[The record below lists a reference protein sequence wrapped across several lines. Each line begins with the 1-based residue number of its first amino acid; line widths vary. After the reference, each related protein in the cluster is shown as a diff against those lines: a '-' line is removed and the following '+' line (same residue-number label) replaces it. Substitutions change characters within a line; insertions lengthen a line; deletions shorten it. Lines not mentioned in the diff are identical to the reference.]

1 MSEINK
7 EALIA
12 LIASQAGEGFNG
24 DSITDDMLNGIL
36 IPENDDD
43 DDYDNDEDSNDDGD
57 DGQDEDDNGQNNE
70 YDDDEEDTDVD
81 DVDVSK
87 LTAGERMIYDMYKKE
102 KLRHKQSEIRSLVN
116 SSGVG
121 EKHRAAL
128 MKMVELG
135 ASKKDISKFVES
147 FKQVDNAESR
157 ILGSTNVLPRRKVK
171 KTKSNKRPN
180 VKLGTRE
187 FGELLASMR

>member
-24 DSITDDMLNGIL
+24 DSITDDMLSGIL
-36 IPENDDD
+36 IPENDD
-43 DDYDNDEDSNDDGD
+43 DDYDNDEDSNDDGNE
-57 DGQDEDDNGQNNE
+57 GQDEDDNGQNNE
-70 YDDDEEDTDVD
+70 YDDDDEEDTDVD
-81 DVDVSK
+81 DVDVNK

-116 SSGVG
+116 NSGVG

-171 KTKSNKRPN
+171 KTKSNKKPN